1 MERLKLIIEFIKD
14 IIEYPLFKLGD
25 SAITLSLL
33 FFLVISITL
42 LVYLSGRIKN
52 LLQNRLLSQKNL
64 DIGVRQAFSTIVKY
78 VIVVIGLIIIIQTA
92 GIDLSFLAILIGAF
106 GVGVGFGL
114 QAITNNFVSGIVI
127 LFERPIKVG
136 DRIEV
141 TNLSGKTVNGDVIDI
156 SSRAT
161 KILTNDNIA
170 IIVPNS
176 DLITSTVINWSY
188 NDRRVR
194 FNYQIPIHYKEN
206 PETVKKL
213 LLEVAKENEGVLKHP
228 PPDILFSNFEDN
240 RLIFILRVWTTKYI
254 QKPGV
259 LKSQLYY
266 AAFKKLRDNNI
277 EIPFPQRDLHL
288 RSGFEDLMKNYDSA
302 NEPLTGKK

>member
-1 MERLKLIIEFIKD
+1 M
-14 IIEYPLFKLGD
+14 EYPLFKLGD
-25 SAITLSLL
+25 SEITLSLL

-42 LVYLSGRIKN
+42 LIIIASRIKN
-52 LLQNRLLSQKNL
+52 LLQNRVLSKKNL

-78 VIVVIGLIIIIQTA
+78 IIVVIGLIIIIQTT

-106 GVGVGFGL
+106 GIGAGFGL
-114 QAITNNFVSGIVI
+114 QAITNNFVSGLVI

-141 TNLSGKTVNGDVIDI
+141 TNPPGKTVNGDVIDV
-156 SSRAT
+156 SARAT

-170 IIVPNS
+170 IIVPNF

-194 FNYQIPIHYKEN
+194 FNYNIPIHYKEN
-206 PETVKKL
+206 PEIVKKL
-213 LLEVAKENEGVLKHP
+213 LLEVATENEGVLKNP
-228 PPDILFSNFEDN
+228 SPDVLFKEFEEN

-266 AAFKKLRDNNI
+266 AAFKKIRDNNI

-288 RSGFEDLMKNYDSA
+288 KSSFGDLLNYNPDI
-302 NEPLTGKK
+302 

>member
-1 MERLKLIIEFIKD
+1 M
-14 IIEYPLFKLGD
+14 EYPLFKLGD
-25 SAITLSLL
+25 SEITLSLL

-42 LVYLSGRIKN
+42 LIIIASRIKN
-52 LLQNRLLSQKNL
+52 LLQNRVLSKKNL

-78 VIVVIGLIIIIQTA
+78 IIVVIGLIIIIQTT

-106 GVGVGFGL
+106 GIGAGFGL
-114 QAITNNFVSGIVI
+114 QAITNNFVSGLVI

-141 TNLSGKTVNGDVIDI
+141 TNPSGKTVNGDVIDV
-156 SSRAT
+156 SARAT

-194 FNYQIPIHYKEN
+194 FNYNIPIHHKEN
-206 PETVKKL
+206 PERVKKL
-213 LLEVAKENEGVLKHP
+213 LLEVATENEGVLKNP
-228 PPDILFSNFEDN
+228 SPDVLFKEFEEN

-266 AAFKKLRDNNI
+266 AAFKKIRDNNI

-288 RSGFEDLMKNYDSA
+288 KNGFKDFFNY
-302 NEPLTGKK
+302 NEEKENQ

>member
-1 MERLKLIIEFIKD
+1 MEKLRSIIEFAGNVLN
-14 IIEYPLFKLGD
+14 YTLFKLGD
-25 SAITLSLL
+25 SEVTLSLL
-33 FFLVISITL
+33 LFLIISITL
-42 LVYLSGRIKN
+42 LIYLAGRVKI
-52 LLQNRLLSQKNL
+52 LLQNKILSKKTL
-64 DIGVRQAFSTIVKY
+64 DIGVRQAVSTIIKY
-78 VIVVIGLIIIIQTA
+78 IIVIVGLIIIIQST

-106 GVGVGFGL
+106 GIGIGFGL
-114 QAITNNFVSGIVI
+114 QSITNNFVSGIVI

-141 TNLSGKTVNGDVIDI
+141 TNPSGETLNGDVIDI

-170 IIVPNS
+170 IIIPNS
-176 DLITSTVINWSY
+176 NLITSTVINWSY

-194 FNYQIPIHYKEN
+194 FNYQVPVHRKEN
-206 PETVKKL
+206 PETIKKL
-213 LLEVAKENEGVLKHP
+213 LLEVAAENEGVLKNP
-228 PPDILFSNFEDN
+228 PPDVLFEKYDDSKLVF
-240 RLIFILRVWTTKYI
+240 IFRVWTTKFI

-266 AAFKKLRDNNI
+266 AVFKKFRENNI

-288 RSGFEDLMKNYDSA
+288 KSGFEKFMKS
-302 NEPLTGKK
+302 EQPGKDQNIKE